1 MIRGRAVRRKNDIKK
16 AIRKRNIDINC
27 CYGAEHPMYDN
38 LHQYSDNKVHCSC
51 PMCSEKT
58 RNKGR
63 RTAKNYNR
71 AVNYKPNDLRIQ
83 MSMDDQEE
91 EKTGKRTNRPNIG
104 W

>member
-1 MIRGRAVRRKNDIKK
+1 MIRSRAVRRKNDIKK

-27 CYGAEHPMYDN
+27 CYGAKHPMYDN

-63 RTAKNYNR
+63 RIAKNYNR
-71 AVNYKPNDLRIQ
+71 AINYKVSDLRNQ
-83 MSMDDQEE
+83 LSMDTQEE
-91 EKTGKRTNRPNIG
+91 ELTGKKINRPNIG